1 MFLPISIAQIPECG
15 WFQPHGKNVKAVH
28 AWGSPSSHF
37 WRGCNICKK
46 IEATRQPE
54 RTGAKLMPS
63 EFHQEKIGNSTPERF
78 FPCFSWVVPVCP
90 YQKKKGSQILDI
102 PHTHGPLGSG
112 AVVPTVRPGA
122 DGTASSQLALFN
134 NQGWKPRRNLTA
146 KNSPCVVDKPIQ
158 ESKKKLVT
166 CNQHNDSWILVF
178 FQTKNQATQH
188 IFV

>member
-1 MFLPISIAQIPECG
+1 MRLPQKYPRITLGLMFLPISIAQIPECG

-78 FPCFSWVVPVCP
+78 FHVFPGLFLYVPI
-90 YQKKKGSQILDI
+90 KKKTVPKFWTYHI
-102 PHTHGPLGSG
+102 PMGHWVQVLLFQPWDL
-112 AVVPTVRPGA
+112 VR
-122 DGTASSQLALFN
+122 TAL
-134 NQGWKPRRNLTA
+134 R
-146 KNSPCVVDKPIQ
+146 
-158 ESKKKLVT
+158 LV
-166 CNQHNDSWILVF
+166 SWLYSIIRAG
-178 FQTKNQATQH
+178 NREG
-188 IFV
+188 I

>member
-1 MFLPISIAQIPECG
+1 
-15 WFQPHGKNVKAVH
+15 
-28 AWGSPSSHF
+28 
-37 WRGCNICKK
+37 
-46 IEATRQPE
+46 
-54 RTGAKLMPS
+54 MPS

-134 NQGWKPRRNLTA
+134 NRGWKPRRNLTA
-146 KNSPCVVDKPIQ
+146 KNSPCIVDKPIQ
-158 ESKKKLVT
+158 ESKKKVG
-166 CNQHNDSWILVF
+166 DM
-178 FQTKNQATQH
+178 
-188 IFV
+188 